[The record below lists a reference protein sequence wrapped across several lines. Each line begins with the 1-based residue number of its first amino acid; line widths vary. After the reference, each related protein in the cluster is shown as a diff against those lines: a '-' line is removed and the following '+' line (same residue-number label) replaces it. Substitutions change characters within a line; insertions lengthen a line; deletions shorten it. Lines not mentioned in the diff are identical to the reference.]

1 MTFSRL
7 LFRGLAHAWRW
18 HLGLLLGVALAA
30 AVIAGSLMTGDSVR
44 ETLRVQAAQRLGE
57 VKVVVLSRDGFFTES
72 LAAKLA
78 DAGGMESQPVLLQ
91 QATVIAQGGTRRVN
105 AVNLYGVRDGYPFS
119 RQKGTAMNR
128 SLANALSAEAGST
141 LIIRFEKPGL
151 ISRDA
156 PLSGESDQ
164 TATLREEV
172 VTVLEHDVFS
182 LNSNTAS
189 PLNLYVPLA
198 TLQEAAG
205 LRGQV
210 NLTLAANNV
219 DCGTCYEELNQDKR
233 IPAAVEQ
240 NLVTHYTLPDL
251 QITHKEAADAQIVAT
266 SRIFLPDAVAAKVQA
281 AFPQA
286 RGVLTYL
293 VNEIIGPGG
302 VVTPYSMVSAVTP
315 GDGGI
320 PADFAPGTVLIHP
333 WLAEDQGLKAG
344 DKLRLKYYAVTRAR
358 QIEEREAEFTIQAVL
373 APDSPALRRDWTPD
387 FPGISESDNC
397 RDWKP
402 GIPIRQDIIRDKD
415 DAYWKDQRGTPKVF
429 LHLADGQKLW
439 NNRFGQL
446 TGLRI
451 PAADFDAAKLRA
463 AITPA
468 DAGIQVV
475 NVAALAQ
482 QAAAQSMNF
491 GALFIGMSGF
501 LILAALLLAV
511 LLFVFGIEQR
521 ATQAGLLR
529 AQGWTAGKVR
539 SLFFREAL
547 LVCVPAALIGTLAG
561 IGWTHWTL
569 GRLEGEWQGAALG
582 LKFVRTLSPLT
593 MGIACGTTVLL
604 SLLAVRW
611 ATRRLLRATPRALLS
626 GDWHSA
632 GKEAKP
638 CAQAALRRWLWPVV
652 CVILA
657 AAGLAAS
664 GSVPP
669 MYVPMC
675 FFGAAFFLLFA
686 GLLLLRM
693 RLVRM
698 EAESAAMPATLWT
711 LGVRNT
717 ARRRGRSIALAAML
731 ASGVFL
737 ITALH
742 AFRQDAR
749 LMENRRDGGTGGFV
763 FIGDSTLPIYE
774 DLNTEAGR
782 KAWDLEPEDLAGA
795 SIVSLR
801 AREGEEASCL
811 NLNRAQ
817 TPRVLGVNVN
827 DLASRGAFPF
837 AAKVSGLPAPDS
849 PWQMLQANAANM
861 SSADASGAIPAI
873 MDQYSAMFALGKNV
887 GDLITVPDHRG
898 DPVQLKLVG
907 LLGGTVLQGSVLI
920 AEENFVR
927 LYPDSGGFR
936 QYLVDCAPERAA
948 AVSSILTKQL
958 GDRGLSLVPAAERL
972 AQFQAVQNTY
982 LDIFTVLGGMAL
994 ILAAVG
1000 LAVMVARHV
1009 LERRGE
1015 FGLLQALGFRPG
1027 QLQRMVIAEH
1037 WFLFLSAVALGVAAA
1052 AVAVWPNLRLAGS
1065 GGIPLGMITL
1075 ILGALLAGGLLFC
1088 ALAARLALGTRLS
1101 ESLRAE

>member
-7 LFRGLAHAWRW
+7 LLRGLAHAWRW

-44 ETLRVQAAQRLGE
+44 ETLRVQAAQRLGQ
-57 VKVVVLSRDGFFTES
+57 VKTVVLSRDGFFTEA
-72 LAAKLA
+72 LAEKL
-78 DAGGMESQPVLLQ
+78 ESSHMDLRPMLLQ
-91 QATVIAQGGTRRVN
+91 QATVVAQGGSRRVN
-105 AVNLYGVRDGYPFS
+105 AVNLYGVRDGYPIG
-119 RQKGTAMNR
+119 RWQGTAMNR
-128 SLANALSAEAGST
+128 TLANALEAGTGST

-164 TATLREEV
+164 TTSLREQ
-172 VTVLEHDVFS
+172 VTAIMENDVFS
-182 LNSNTAS
+182 LNSNTVS

-198 TLQEAAG
+198 TLQAAAG
-205 LRGQV
+205 LPGQV
-210 NLTLAANNV
+210 NLVLARIDVGGDPGWDEAEHTAYIFGAVQQNLAA
-219 DCGTCYEELNQDKR
+219 
-233 IPAAVEQ
+233 
-240 NLVTHYTLPDL
+240 HFTLPDL
-251 QITHKEAADAQIVAT
+251 QITHKETPGAEAVAT

-293 VNEIIGPGG
+293 VNEIIGPASA
-302 VVTPYSMVSAVTP
+302 VTPYSMVSAVTP

-320 PADFAPGTVLIHP
+320 PADLPQGSVLIHP

-358 QIEEREAEFTIQAVL
+358 QIEEREAEFSIHAVL
-373 APDSPALRRDWTPD
+373 AGDSPALRRDWTPD
-387 FPGISESDNC
+387 FPGVSESENC

-415 DAYWKDQRGTPKVF
+415 DAYWKEHRGTPKVF

-446 TGLRI
+446 TALRI
-451 PAADFDAAKLRA
+451 PRADYDVQKLRN

-475 NVAALAQ
+475 NVAALSD
-482 QAAAQSMNF
+482 QAVAQSMNF

-547 LVCVPAALIGTLAG
+547 LVCVPAALLGTLAG

-569 GRLEGEWQGAALG
+569 GRLEGDWQGAALG
-582 LKFVRTLSPLT
+582 LQFVRRLSPLS

-626 GDWHSA
+626 GDWQSK
-632 GKEAKP
+632 GKEARP
-638 CAQAALRRWLWPVV
+638 SAQSAWRRWLWPAV
-652 CVILA
+652 CLVLA
-657 AAGLAAS
+657 GAGLASS
-664 GSVPP
+664 GKVPP

-698 EAESAAMPATLWT
+698 EAESTAMPASLWT

-717 ARRRGRSIALAAML
+717 SRRRGRSIALAAML

-749 LMENRRDGGTGGFV
+749 LMENRRDGGTGGFA

-849 PWQMLQANAANM
+849 PWQMLQADAASM
-861 SSADASGAIPAI
+861 TSADASGAIPAI

-887 GDLITVPDHRG
+887 GDLVTVPNHRG

-907 LLGGTVLQGSVLI
+907 LLGGTVLQGSVLVS
-920 AEENFVR
+920 EENFVR

-994 ILAAVG
+994 ILAAIG

-1015 FGLLQALGFRPG
+1015 FGLLQALGFRPA
-1027 QLQRMVIAEH
+1027 QLQGMVIAEH
-1037 WFLFLSAVALGVAAA
+1037 WFLFLSAVGLGIAAA
-1052 AVAVWPNLRLAGS
+1052 AVAVWPNLRLAGA
-1065 GGIPLGMITL
+1065 GGIPLGTITI
-1075 ILGALLAGGLLFC
+1075 ILAALLAGGLLFC
-1088 ALAARLALGTRLS
+1088 AVAARLALGTRLS